1 MSYHKANNL
10 ANHLFADRTHCS
22 HLQNV
27 KNSELE
33 RKKKTLTRWKAQF
46 LKKAS
51 SPSYI

>member
-10 ANHLFADRTHCS
+10 ANYLFADRTHCTY
-22 HLQNV
+22 LQNV
-27 KNSELE
+27 KKSEFE
-33 RKKKTLTRWKAQF
+33 KKITRCKAQF